1 MHTTSRKLFSLSTQL
16 AGKCVIFEQ
25 IESLGGFQNLDRRME
40 AADLHKTERCVL
52 HKPGFFWKKQK
63 SGNMNIIMQMPM
75 PDPLYEKMQTCID
88 RSGKKA
94 LGDVMQLLTGCWLLW
109 AVHNNQSWVAWA
121 HLDLVF
127 SMLQLHIIGAL
138 FNRRPVCAR
147 HAAPKLP
154 NCDCSLSQSYLTCWS
169 CVRG

>member
-1 MHTTSRKLFSLSTQL
+1 MPPGHCCGSQFLVVHTTSRKLFSLSTQL
-16 AGKCVIFEQ
+16 AGKCVKD
-25 IESLGGFQNLDRRME
+25 GGCRPAQNRTLC
-40 AADLHKTERCVL
+40 AAQTRVL
-52 HKPGFFWKKQK
+52 LEETKKRQHEHYLA
-63 SGNMNIIMQMPM
+63 NANA
-75 PDPLYEKMQTCID
+75 DPLCEKMQTCID